1 MRRLLTL
8 PAAAALCVAAL
19 VTTGCGTLA
28 ADNAATV
35 QGEPVTTES
44 VNELAKDG
52 TFVRAVLGGT
62 TQTQESVLDGGVARQ
77 ALLFQMQRT
86 ALLNELD
93 RFGIEISEAD
103 RTAAG
108 EELGQVLRNSNAPGP
123 ETLSASTRE
132 TLTDFL
138 AAGGALDR
146 RLSKITTSRK
156 DLDLLYRSTP
166 ALWDRVCISAVQVQP
181 GAQALAER
189 LAEQGVRLEQWESRG
204 KGLTLV
210 ADAKKS
216 CLPVG
221 RLPGPLGEALAT
233 AEVGTTAGPVVVVDP
248 QATAVYWFRLDSRT
262 TVSRRAATSELRSLA
277 GNLARQG
284 ASVWLGLVLLT
295 DTWVNPQY
303 GSGVEVGSQGR
314 LVVGR
319 PEAPPSEI
327 NVPQVMDGAPAGA
340 TGGAPSNG

>member
-8 PAAAALCVAAL
+8 CAAAALCVATLA
-19 VTTGCGTLA
+19 TAGCGTMA

-35 QGEPVTTES
+35 SGAAVTTES
-44 VNELAKDG
+44 VNDLAKDG
-52 TFVRAVLGGT
+52 IFVRAVLGGA
-62 TQTQESVLDGGVARQ
+62 TQTDESVLDGGVARQ

-93 RFGIEISEAD
+93 RFGLTISDED
-103 RTAAG
+103 RSAAKD
-108 EELGQVLRNSNAPGP
+108 ELVRVLSNSNAPGP
-123 ETLSASTRE
+123 ESLSASTRE
-132 TLTDFL
+132 TLTEFL

-146 RLSKITTSRK
+146 RLSKISTSRK

-166 ALWDRVCISAVQVQP
+166 ALWERVCISVVQVQP
-181 GAQALAER
+181 GSEDLAAR
-189 LAEQGVRLEQWESRG
+189 LAARGVRLEKWESEG
-204 KGLTLV
+204 DGLTLV
-210 ADAKKS
+210 ASSRRS

-221 RLPGPLGEALAT
+221 RLPGPLGVALET
-233 AEVGTTAGPVVVVDP
+233 AKVGTTAGPVVVSDP
-248 QATAVYWFRLDSRT
+248 QATAVYWFRLDRRT
-262 TVSRRAATSELRSLA
+262 TVSRRAATPELRSLA
-277 GNLARQG
+277 GNLAQQG
-284 ASVWLGLVLLT
+284 ASTWLGLVLLT

-327 NVPQVMDGAPAGA
+327 NVPQVMNGAPDGA
-340 TGGAPSNG
+340 TGGAPPNG